1 METWNSTCYDIDMKD
16 GGRRR
21 YCNVT
26 DLWQPTIT
34 KTDGYVAA
42 ICIFIFAVVV
52 TIVSLRRMKFL
63 KDLCCVFGRDVGCCT
78 LSSFVFAVI
87 AGAVWKIAD
96 VIIDCFTFYRLGSGS
111 LIDGLIY
118 RNGHVLNS
126 IVAFTVVGVVGM
138 ILRFRLVHL
147 KADDIQNKQDVQ
159 TVKLLLVLISFCL
172 EDSVQMFLEY
182 FWIQKYVTINIPTY
196 LVIKDTIIAILSL
209 FSLVSSILL
218 LRQQSSRRAFIF
230 FAFGVIINIAEYL
243 RISAVIKQY
252 RRGSFEHDCL
262 TVRDGRLWQTPF
274 NGQCL
279 TSTDKW
285 IVALTF
291 VPFAAYPFLVEA
303 FKSDIQLLF
312 SKSKCSST
320 ELLVES

>member
-34 KTDGYVAA
+34 KTDGYVVA

-118 RNGHVLNS
+118 RNGDVLNS

-182 FWIQKYVTINIPTY
+182 FWIQIRHHQHTDISCHQRYNYRHP
-196 LVIKDTIIAILSL
+196 
-209 FSLVSSILL
+209 FSLLIGQFHSPITSP
-218 LRQQSSRRAFIF
+218 
-230 FAFGVIINIAEYL
+230 IITTRL
-243 RISAVIKQY
+243 H
-252 RRGSFEHDCL
+252 FL
-262 TVRDGRLWQTPF
+262 RLWRDHQHCGVFTHLCRHQTISQGIF
-274 NGQCL
+274 R
-279 TSTDKW
+279 
-285 IVALTF
+285 A
-291 VPFAAYPFLVEA
+291 
-303 FKSDIQLLF
+303 
-312 SKSKCSST
+312 
-320 ELLVES
+320 